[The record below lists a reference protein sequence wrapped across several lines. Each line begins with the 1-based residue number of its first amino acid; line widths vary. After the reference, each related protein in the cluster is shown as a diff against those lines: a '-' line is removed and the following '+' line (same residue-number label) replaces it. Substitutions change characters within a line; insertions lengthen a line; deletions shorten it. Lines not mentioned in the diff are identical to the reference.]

1 MQSAVPFAPEGT
13 THLGARVAG
22 HNEHWTAA
30 EVERLPCPTWL
41 RTGDMVWLSTRDA
54 HIARRGTFT
63 PAYMGPFAVT
73 LVDEAQE
80 TCRLILPAHS
90 NILDEPFHLYQLR
103 LHCTQSDEVTLCV
116 LDRAISSGDYV
127 RYEAF
132 SNDSKA
138 APSQLERCKNA
149 EDSEEISNA
158 FSVLQILNL
167 PRPQRIA
174 TATAPA
180 SNTWEEHAQTPF
192 SVLEILGALGLPRQS
207 IRDADQQVLA
217 SFMAKMDVD
226 SGDRQGSAAPGA
238 AAAV

>member
-103 LHCTQSDEVTLCV
+103 LHCTQADEVTLCV
-116 LDRAISSGDYV
+116 LDLAISSGDYV
-127 RYEAF
+127 QHEAF
-132 SNDSKA
+132 SNDSKT

-180 SNTWEEHAQTPF
+180 SNTWEE
-192 SVLEILGALGLPRQS
+192 PRQS
-207 IRDADQQVLA
+207 IRDPDQQVLA

-226 SGDRQGSAAPGA
+226 SGDRQGSASTPCRYSARA
-238 AAAV
+238 